1 MKKISE
7 LVDLRNQLKNLN
19 LSNINQKYNQSLTT
33 VQKNLQSV
41 SAEFDVPC
49 DELTQSLIEI
59 FKKTKRINA
68 QFFEYLSELDTFIKK
83 NDGHLR
89 ESSKKISEASLNNAD
104 NNILDKIK
112 NRENTH
118 SKETIQ
124 YFSERCKIYSSW
136 KYPGIQIR
144 PGIGSWTRNL
154 VDLDPLYLVDID
166 MALLEPVKKLFNENY
181 VNRLRFH
188 RISDIDKPIFHELP
202 KSQFGFILVTE
213 FFNQKSLD
221 VISTYLKEIKK
232 LLKSGGA
239 CIFTFNDCDF
249 KEGVKN
255 AENNYDCYTPGN
267 EVREIVKSL
276 GFEIIRT
283 DFSYGTLSWMEIKNP
298 GELESLRGGQ
308 TLAKILTR

>member
-19 LSNINQKYNQSLTT
+19 LTDINQKYNQSLTT
-33 VQKNLQSV
+33 VQKNLQSI

-49 DELTQSLIEI
+49 DDLTQSLVEI
-59 FKKTKRINA
+59 SEKTKQTNA
-68 QFFEYLSELDTFIKK
+68 QFFEYLSELDTFIEK
-83 NDGHLR
+83 NDAHLR
-89 ESSKKISEASLNNAD
+89 EFSKKISEASLNNAD

-118 SKETIQ
+118 SEETIQ
-124 YFSERCKIYSSW
+124 YFSERCKTYSSW
-136 KYPGIQIR
+136 KYPGIHVR
-144 PGIGSWTRNL
+144 PGIGTWTKNL
-154 VDLDPLYLVDID
+154 VDLDPLYLIDID
-166 MALLEPVKKLFNENY
+166 KALLEPVKKVFNENY

-213 FFNQKSLD
+213 FFNQKSLN
-221 VISTYLKEIKK
+221 VISKYLKEIKE
-232 LLKSGGA
+232 LLKPGGA

-249 KEGVKN
+249 KEGVRN
-255 AENNYDCYTPGN
+255 VEHNYDCYTPGN

-283 DFSYGTLSWMEIKNP
+283 ESSHGTLFWMEIQNP